1 MKTLN
6 LTSPETS
13 EIKFEVSHFPDGQ
26 QDVKIT
32 YSPPHKGYIPDR
44 TDTRSGGIFSS
55 VTDKEVRILSR
66 FNSFQ
71 DLELILCTTKALRRA
86 GAEEVHLYIPYLLGA
101 RSDRKFTD
109 GGTSYLVDIVAP
121 ILNTQNYK
129 TVTTI
134 DAHSDVAAA
143 CINNLQVVN
152 NHALVIF
159 ALADMLKESP
169 NTRQGLF
176 NKTVLVSPDAGS
188 LKKIYKVADALEYK
202 GEYVICS
209 KYRDWEGKLS
219 RVEVPIRDS
228 QIAKDFIIIDDIC
241 DGGRTF
247 IEIAKVIKARANF
260 SGKIYLIVT
269 HGIFSGGF
277 SGLASYFDAIYC
289 TNSYSD
295 VSKDLM
301 RTTDFVK
308 QLNVF

>member
-6 LTSPETS
+6 LTAPETS

-26 QDVKIT
+26 QDVKVLGKIKWGNHFSALT
-32 YSPPHKGYIPDR
+32 NPPVKI
-44 TDTRSGGIFSS
+44 
-55 VTDKEVRILSR
+55 VSR
-66 FNSFQ
+66 FNSFE
-71 DLELILCTTKALRRA
+71 DLELILCATKALRRLEI
-86 GAEEVHLYIPYLLGA
+86 EEVHLYIPYLLGA

-121 ILNTQNYK
+121 ILNAQNYK
-129 TVTTI
+129 TVTVL

-152 NHALVIF
+152 NHELVLF
-159 ALADMLKESP
+159 ALKGMITSQKPLWASKKE
-169 NTRQGLF
+169 LF
-176 NKTVLVSPDAGS
+176 ANLVLVSPDAGS

-260 SGKIYLIVT
+260 TGNIYLIVT
-269 HGIFSGGF
+269 HGIFSQGF
-277 SGLASYFDAIYC
+277 GALSEYIDGIYC
-289 TNSYSD
+289 TNSYKTLDPND
-295 VSKDLM
+295 VTVNSVKSF
-301 RTTDFVK
+301 TTSLFVK